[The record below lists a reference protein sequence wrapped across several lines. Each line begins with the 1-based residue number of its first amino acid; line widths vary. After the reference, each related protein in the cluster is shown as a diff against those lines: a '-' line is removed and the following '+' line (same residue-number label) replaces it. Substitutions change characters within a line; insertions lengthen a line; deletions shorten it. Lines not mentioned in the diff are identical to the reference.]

1 MKGSLLIAFLF
12 APILLVAQ
20 DSASRKSVWAVNG
33 YLKDLQWI
41 RLNKD
46 FSKPVA
52 TNLVHNRINLK
63 WNKAEQWAGRL
74 EIRNRLYW
82 GGDVREQPG
91 FKQQLRN
98 QSEAVNLS
106 VNWFDARSAVLH
118 SNLERCWIEFKKAK
132 WNVRAGRQRI
142 NWGITNTWTPNDIFN
157 SYNFLDF
164 DYEERPGSDAI
175 KTQYLINELSNL
187 ELAVAGTRSR
197 PIIAAKYF
205 TNYRQYDVQGNA
217 GFYQG
222 NFTAGI
228 GWAGNIK
235 DAGFKGEA
243 QFHASQKDGLSR
255 LLLVLEGDYI
265 FKKGWYV
272 STTFLF
278 NDKGWDSPLDS
289 LNTLVFQVSPRN
301 LMPTKWNFLVNT
313 SKEIT
318 PILSGSMSVVYAP
331 GTNLLILFPTLRY
344 NVQTNLDLD
353 FVWQSFFASSSRFEA
368 LSHIG
373 FLRAKWSF

>member
-1 MKGSLLIAFLF
+1 MLL
-12 APILLVAQ
+12 AQ
-20 DSASRKSVWAVNG
+20 DTASHKTVWAFNG

-52 TNLVHNRINLK
+52 TNLIHNRFNLK
-63 WNKAEQWAGRL
+63 WNKWEQWVGRL

-91 FKQQLRN
+91 FKEQLRN

-106 VNWFDARSAVLH
+106 VNWYDARSAILH
-118 SNLERCWIEFKKAK
+118 SNLERCWIEFKKPK

-142 NWGITNTWTPNDIFN
+142 NWGITNTWSPNDIFN

-175 KTQYLINELSNL
+175 KTQYLLNELSHL
-187 ELAVAGTRSR
+187 ELAVAGTRNK
-197 PIIAAKYF
+197 PIIAANYF
-205 TNYRQYDVQGNA
+205 TNYRQYDLQANT

-222 NFTAGI
+222 NFTAGL

-235 DAGFKGEA
+235 NAGFKGEA
-243 QFHASQKDGLSR
+243 QFHSSKKDGLSN
-255 LLLVLEGDYI
+255 LLVVLEGDYM
-265 FKKGWYV
+265 FKNGWYV

-278 NDKGWDSPLDS
+278 NDKGWDKALDS

-318 PILSGSMSVVYAP
+318 PILSGSMSLVYAP

-344 NVQTNLDLD
+344 NIQTNLDLD
-353 FVWQSFFASSSRFEA
+353 FVWQSFFASANRFQA

-373 FLRAKWSF
+373 FLRVKWSF